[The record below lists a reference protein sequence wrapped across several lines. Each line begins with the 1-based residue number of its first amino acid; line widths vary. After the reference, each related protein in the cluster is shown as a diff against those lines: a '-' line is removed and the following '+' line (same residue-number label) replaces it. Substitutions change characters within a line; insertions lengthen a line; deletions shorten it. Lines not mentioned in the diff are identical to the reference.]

1 MPLPP
6 LQIHPVTEPDLP
18 ALTRLFYAGFTTP
31 TDRQMFPDTPGLR
44 AWWAAANRQDLEQKA
59 GVRYLKVVDPGLC
72 PAGAAAAPDAK
83 EGDAAAAA
91 AAADNDTSIIAYG
104 KWDLDPGHRGARFPE
119 WHSDSDAA
127 LCEQFFGGCEVVRR
141 EVMGQRRGGYYYLDM
156 LVTHPQHRRRGAATM
171 LVRWG
176 CELADRTGMLVYI
189 DSTRAGVP
197 VYEPLGFV
205 VVREDAE
212 AELFSMVREPGA
224 ASSDVREG

>member
-1 MPLPP
+1 MTS

-18 ALTRLFYAGFTTP
+18 ALTHIFYAGFTTP

-44 AWWAAANRQDLEQKA
+44 AWWAAANRQDLRQKP
-59 GVRYLKVVDPGLC
+59 GVRFWKVVDPGFC
-72 PAGAAAAPDAK
+72 PAAAAPDAHGSV
-83 EGDAAAAA
+83 GDAAAAA
-91 AAADNDTSIIAYG
+91 AAAAAADESVIAYG

-119 WHSDSDAA
+119 WHVDSDGS
-127 LCEQFFGGCEVVRR
+127 LCERFFGGCEVIRK
-141 EVMGQRRGGYYYLDM
+141 EVMGERGHYYLDM

-176 CELADRTGMLVYI
+176 CELADRTGMPVYI

-197 VYEPLGFV
+197 VYERLEFV

-212 AELFSMVREPGA
+212 AELFSMVREPRG
-224 ASSDVREG
+224 SSSSSGVQEG

>member
-1 MPLPP
+1 MPIPTPP
-6 LQIHPVTEPDLP
+6 LQLHPVTDPDLP
-18 ALTRLFYAGFTTP
+18 SLTHLFYAGFTTP

-59 GVRYLKVVDPGLC
+59 GVRYLKVVDPGLG
-72 PAGAAAAPDAK
+72 PAGAAAAAAPDAD
-83 EGDAAAAA
+83 GHAAE
-91 AAADNDTSIIAYG
+91 NDTSIIAYG

-119 WHSDSDAA
+119 WHADSDAA
-127 LCEQFFGGCEVVRR
+127 LCERFFGGCERVRR
-141 EVMGQRRGGYYYLDM
+141 EVMAPRSGGYYYLDM

-176 CELADRTGMLVYI
+176 CELADRTGMPVYI

-197 VYEPLGFV
+197 VYERLGFV

-212 AELFSMVREPGA
+212 AGLFSMVREPGGA
-224 ASSDVREG
+224 PSGVHEG